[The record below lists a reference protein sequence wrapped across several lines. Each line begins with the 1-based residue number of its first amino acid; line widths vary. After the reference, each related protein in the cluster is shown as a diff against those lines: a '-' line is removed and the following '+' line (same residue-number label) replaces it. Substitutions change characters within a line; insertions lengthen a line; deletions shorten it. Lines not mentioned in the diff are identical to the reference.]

1 MLNQYTQYTNE
12 LYTQTERKLH
22 DKHQAHYDYY
32 GELDRDGDDADCYT
46 PIKGVDRMTLRKL
59 KYTPASHAIERLR
72 EYFG

>member
-46 PIKGVDRMTLRKL
+46 PVKGVSI
-59 KYTPASHAIERLR
+59 A
-72 EYFG
+72 